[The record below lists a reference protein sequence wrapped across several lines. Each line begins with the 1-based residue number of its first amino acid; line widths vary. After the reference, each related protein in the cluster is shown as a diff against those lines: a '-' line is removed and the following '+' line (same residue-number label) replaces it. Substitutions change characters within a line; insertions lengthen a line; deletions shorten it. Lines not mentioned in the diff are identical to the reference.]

1 MTARGARF
9 RAEHRGKVQ
18 FTSQEGALRSLAK
31 YRDKPDAPDMHSY
44 RCTFCDYWHL
54 GHVQD
59 PGLGPRHKP
68 YQRAR
73 AYSWTT

>member
-9 RAEHRGKVQ
+9 RSEHRGKVP
-18 FTSQEGALRSLAK
+18 FASEESALGSLSK
-31 YRDKPDAPDMHSY
+31 YRDTRDGPDMHAY
-44 RCTFCDYWHL
+44 RCTFCGAWHL

-59 PGLGPRHKP
+59 KSLAPQTRP

-73 AYSWTT
+73 GHAWI